1 MANFGILRSPMK
13 SMTGHGRGE
22 SRSPSWA
29 VVVECHSVNRKS
41 LEVVVHGERPPRMP
55 EPQMREAV
63 HRRLS
68 RGRVQINVGVQKISA
83 QPGPCINREAAEAF
97 AREARALKE
106 FLNLAGELTLAEVL
120 AAPGVCRAAEDG
132 GDEITDLIL
141 NALEAALDGLEVS
154 RTAEGL
160 ALKEILKTQAGG
172 LHSIL
177 EQIATLAPETV
188 SSHRKNLLHRI
199 AQAGIP
205 LETDNPR
212 LLTEIALFAERSDVA
227 EEIDRARIHASQL
240 QLKLEDTRPVGR
252 TLEFLAQELGR
263 EFNTIASKS
272 QSAAMAALVIEAK
285 TGLDRIREQTA
296 NIE

>member
-1 MANFGILRSPMK
+1 MK

-41 LEVVVHGERPPRMP
+41 LEVVVHGDRTPQMP
-55 EPQMREAV
+55 EQQMREAV

-68 RGRVQINVGVQKISA
+68 RGRVQINVGLQKLSVEAGSRIDR
-83 QPGPCINREAAEAF
+83 GAAEAF
-97 AREARALKE
+97 AQEARALKG

-120 AAPGVCRAAEDG
+120 AAPGVCRIAEDG
-132 GDEITDLIL
+132 GEEVEDLVL
-141 NALEAALDGLEVS
+141 KALESSLDALEAA
-154 RTAEGL
+154 RAAEGL
-160 ALKEILKTQAGG
+160 ALKEILKSQAGG

-177 EQIATLAPETV
+177 SQIAAEAPEIV
-188 SSHRKNLLHRI
+188 SSHRSLLLQRI
-199 AQAGIP
+199 AQAAIP

-212 LLTEIALFAERSDVA
+212 LLAEIALFAERSDIT
-227 EEIDRARIHASQL
+227 EEIDRARIHTSRL
-240 QLKLEDTRPVGR
+240 QQKLEDTEPVGR
-252 TLEFLAQELGR
+252 TLEFLVQELGR

-272 QSAAMAALVIEAK
+272 QSAAVTALVIEAK
-285 TGLDRIREQTA
+285 TGLDRIREQIA

>member
-1 MANFGILRSPMK
+1 MK

-41 LEVVVHGERPPRMP
+41 LEVVVHGDRTPQMP
-55 EPQMREAV
+55 EQQMREAV

-68 RGRVQINVGVQKISA
+68 RGRVQINVGLQKLSVGAGSRID
-83 QPGPCINREAAEAF
+83 REAAEAF
-97 AREARALKE
+97 AHEARALKG

-120 AAPGVCRAAEDG
+120 AAPGVCRIAEDG
-132 GDEITDLIL
+132 GGEVEDLVL
-141 NALEAALDGLEVS
+141 KALESSLDALEAA
-154 RTAEGL
+154 RAAEGL
-160 ALKEILKTQAGG
+160 ALKEILKSQAGG

-177 EQIATLAPETV
+177 SQIAAQAPEIV
-188 SSHRKNLLHRI
+188 SSHRSLLLQRI
-199 AQAGIP
+199 AQAAIP

-212 LLTEIALFAERSDVA
+212 LLAEIALFAERSDIT
-227 EEIDRARIHASQL
+227 EEIDRARIHASRL
-240 QLKLEDTRPVGR
+240 QQKLEDTQPVGR
-252 TLEFLAQELGR
+252 TLEFLVQELGR

-272 QSAAMAALVIEAK
+272 QSAAVTALVIEAK
-285 TGLDRIREQTA
+285 TGLDRIREQIA